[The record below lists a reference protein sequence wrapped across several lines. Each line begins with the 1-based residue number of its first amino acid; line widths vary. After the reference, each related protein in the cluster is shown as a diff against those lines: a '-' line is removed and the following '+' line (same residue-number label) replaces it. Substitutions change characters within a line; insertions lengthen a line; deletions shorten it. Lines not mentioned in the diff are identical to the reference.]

1 MTSISRYA
9 PAMLAWIGVAA
20 HLVVLVAMLRRP
32 AELEA
37 RPLLP
42 LLPLLNLAIAACV
55 LAYWINEW
63 CGYVARGIT
72 WYASDQLLPACAALV
87 AIACALVLTGRLH
100 GRLAYGFQWL
110 VFVVDAIVFAG
121 AALYLSFARLD
132 RMM

>member
-32 AELEA
+32 AVLES
-37 RPLLP
+37 RP
-42 LLPLLNLAIAACV
+42 LLPLLNLAVAACV

-63 CGYVARGIT
+63 YGYVARGIT
-72 WYASDQLLPACAALV
+72 WYASDQALPAYAALV
-87 AIACALVLTGRLH
+87 AILCALALTGRFD
-100 GRLAYGFQWL
+100 GRLAHGFQWL

-121 AALYLSFARLD
+121 AAFYLSFARFD

>member
-32 AELEA
+32 AVLES
-37 RPLLP
+37 RP
-42 LLPLLNLAIAACV
+42 LLPLLNLAVAACV

-63 CGYVARGIT
+63 YGYVAHGIT

-87 AIACALVLTGRLH
+87 AIACALALTGRFD
-100 GRLAYGFQWL
+100 GRLAHGFQWL

-121 AALYLSFARLD
+121 AALYLSFARFD